1 MTRSAALALL
11 GLAVSCRGGTSQ
23 AAVRFDGAQ
32 ALRWVE
38 YQVAAGPR
46 IPNTPPHRAI
56 GSWLEA
62 ELRQRA
68 DSVEVQT
75 FTHVT
80 GTGDTLRLRNLIAR
94 FRPGDPNRVLF
105 FTHWDSKPQAPQDPD
120 PARRSQPVPGAND
133 GASGVAVLLGVADE
147 LKRTPPTVGVDLL
160 FVDGEDYGTFEGTAP
175 DNLLGS
181 RYFATHL
188 PAGYRPLY
196 AVLLDMVGDKDQQ
209 FPQEG
214 YSLER
219 APEIVE
225 RVWTAAEDLGLG
237 RVFQPVR
244 GMAIQDDHMPLLE
257 AGIHA
262 IDIIDFDYPAWHTTA
277 DTPDKVSARSLAN
290 VGRVVLSLVR

>member
-1 MTRSAALALL
+1 MTRAATLVLL
-11 GLAVSCRGGTSQ
+11 GLAASCRGGTSQ
-23 AAVRFDGAQ
+23 APRFDGAQ

-46 IPNTPPHRAI
+46 IPNSAPHRAI
-56 GSWLEA
+56 GAWLEA
-62 ELRQRA
+62 ELRRRA

-80 GTGDTLRLRNLIAR
+80 AAGDTLRLRNLFAR
-94 FRPGDPNRVLF
+94 FRPADPNRVLF
-105 FTHWDSKPQAPQDPD
+105 FAHWDSKPDASQDPD
-120 PARRSQPVPGAND
+120 PAKRSLPVPGAND

-160 FVDGEDYGTFEGTAP
+160 FVDGEDYGGFEGTAP

-196 AVLLDMVGDKDQQ
+196 AVLLDMVGDKDQA

-214 YSLER
+214 YSVDR
-219 APEIVE
+219 APEIVD
-225 RVWTAAEDLGLG
+225 RVWTAAEELGLG
-237 RVFQPVR
+237 RVFRPVR
-244 GMAIQDDHMPLLE
+244 GIPISDDHIPLLE

-262 IDIIDFDYPAWHTTA
+262 IDIIDFDYPYWHTTA
-277 DTPDKVSARSLAN
+277 DTPDKISAVSLAN
-290 VGRVVLSLVR
+290 VGRVVLYLVR